1 MGDDERLEQS
11 GSDSEKIV
19 DEDWKKSVQEEKKVE
34 GKEESAQKDEPKI
47 PEASFSL
54 FMSSLV
60 TQALISLGE
69 VENPFTKKSGQ
80 NMDQAKF
87 TIDTLQIIRDKTK
100 GNLTEDETK
109 LLDTALYDLRMR
121 YVEKSK

>member
-1 MGDDERLEQS
+1 MEALKMDDNEELKQS
-11 GSDSEKIV
+11 GSDS
-19 DEDWKKSVQEEKKVE
+19 
-34 GKEESAQKDEPKI
+34 GKEVDGKSESAQKDKPRI

-69 VENPFTKKSGQ
+69 VENPFSEKSEQ
-80 NMDQAKF
+80 NLDQAKF
-87 TIDTLQIIRDKTK
+87 TIDTLEIIREKTK
-100 GNLTEDETK
+100 GNLTEDEAK

-121 YVEKSK
+121 YIEKSK

>member
-1 MGDDERLEQS
+1 MEALKMDDNEKLKQS
-11 GSDSEKIV
+11 GSDSEKEV
-19 DEDWKKSVQEEKKVE
+19 DGRS
-34 GKEESAQKDEPKI
+34 ESAQKDIPKI

-69 VENPFTKKSGQ
+69 VENPFSKKSDQ
-80 NMDQAKF
+80 NLDQAKF
-87 TIDTLQIIRDKTK
+87 TIDTLEIIREKTK
-100 GNLTEDETK
+100 GNLNEDETK

-121 YVEKSK
+121 YIEKSK